1 MNLNKKLSEWVSV
14 HLITQEQK
22 EQLQAY
28 EHNRQKNAALKA
40 MLFLASLC
48 LGIGIISVIA
58 YNWRQISDSVKLISY
73 FALLFV
79 IVGFNICALQKQKE
93 LLFNT
98 ILFINAL
105 WCLAGIGLIAQIYHL
120 SSPNLEALLFWCLIT
135 LPLLPLASYK
145 WLPLIWFP
153 TFILSSFNV
162 LMSKPEFA
170 DFIDQITASYPG
182 VLRTSEILLLAA
194 ILILTENRLKPIN
207 AAIRW
212 WTYAFVALYVGL
224 MDISGD
230 YIYTSS
236 AANNIYTFVFWTIIA
251 FITFIVCFI
260 NNQKGH
266 KYWAIILGLF
276 TGFMFIGSTLPENQT
291 LREIW
296 SAAFSLSMLCV
307 LANYAL
313 KDNQNRLYKFLIAII
328 ALRFFMIYAQV
339 FGSMLTTGA
348 GLIITSILLFIIA
361 YAWNKRQKLLNKR
374 G

>member
-1 MNLNKKLSEWVSV
+1 MNLNKKLSEWASLA
-14 HLITQEQK
+14 LITQEQK
-22 EQLQAY
+22 EKLQAY
-28 EHNRQKNAALKA
+28 ENKRQKNAALKA
-40 MLFLASLC
+40 MLFLAGFC
-48 LGIGIISVIA
+48 LGLGIISIIA
-58 YNWRQISDSVKLISY
+58 YNWQRISDTVKLTSY
-73 FALLFV
+73 FVLLFA
-79 IVGFNICALQKQKE
+79 IVGMNIWALHKRKE

-105 WCLAGIGLIAQIYHL
+105 WCMAGIGLIAQIYHL

-145 WLPLIWFP
+145 WLPFIWFP
-153 TFILSSFNV
+153 TLILSSFNV

-170 DFIDQITASYPG
+170 DFIDQITASYPRI
-182 VLRTSEILLLAA
+182 LETSGFLALAA

-212 WTYAFVALYVGL
+212 WTYAFVALYVAL
-224 MDISGD
+224 TDIGGD

-236 AANNIYTFVFWTIIA
+236 AANNIYTFVFWAIIA
-251 FITFIVCFI
+251 FTAFIVCFF

-266 KYWAIILGLF
+266 KYWSIILSLF
-276 TGFMFIGSTLPENQT
+276 MGFMFIGSILPENQT

-313 KDNQNRLYKFLIAII
+313 KTNQNRLYKFLIAVI

-339 FGSMLTTGA
+339 FGSMLTTGT
-348 GLIITSILLFIIA
+348 GLIITSILLFAIA
-361 YAWNKRQKLLNKR
+361 YAWNKHQRFLEKR

>member
-1 MNLNKKLSEWVSV
+1 MNINKKLSEWVSAD
-14 HLITQEQK
+14 LITTKQK

-28 EHNRQKNAALKA
+28 ERNRQKNAALKA

-48 LGIGIISVIA
+48 LGLGIVSIIA
-58 YNWRQISDSVKLISY
+58 YNWQQISDAVKLTSY
-73 FALLFV
+73 FVLLFI
-79 IVGFNICALQKQKE
+79 IVGVNIWTLHKQKE

-98 ILFINAL
+98 TLFINAL

-145 WLPLIWFP
+145 WLPFIWFP
-153 TFILSSFNV
+153 TFILSLFDV
-162 LMSKPEFA
+162 LMSKQSFA
-170 DFIDQITASYPG
+170 DFIDQITSSYPG
-182 VLRTSEILLLAA
+182 ILETSGFLALAA

-212 WTYAFVALYVGL
+212 WTYAFVALYVAL
-224 MDISGD
+224 TDIGDD

-236 AANNIYTFVFWTIIA
+236 AANNIYTFVFWIIIA
-251 FITFIVCFI
+251 FITFIVCFF

-266 KYWAIILGLF
+266 KYWSIILSLF
-276 TGFMFIGSTLPENQT
+276 TGFMFIGSILPENQT
-291 LREIW
+291 LCEIW

-313 KDNQNRLYKFLIAII
+313 KNNQNRLYKFLIAVI

-339 FGSMLTTGA
+339 FGSMLTTGT
-348 GLIITSILLFIIA
+348 GLIITSILLFAIA
-361 YAWNKRQKLLNKR
+361 YAWNKHQKFLNKR

>member
-1 MNLNKKLSEWVSV
+1 MNLNKKLSEWVSAD
-14 HLITQEQK
+14 LITTKQK

-28 EHNRQKNAALKA
+28 ENSRQKNTALKA
-40 MLFLASLC
+40 MLFLASVC
-48 LGIGIISVIA
+48 LGLGVISIIA
-58 YNWRQISDSVKLISY
+58 YNWQQISDAVKLTSY
-73 FALLFV
+73 FVLLFA
-79 IVGFNICALQKQKE
+79 IVGVNIWSLHKQKE
-93 LLFNT
+93 QLFNT

-145 WLPLIWFP
+145 WLPFIWFP
-153 TFILSSFNV
+153 TFVLSLYNV
-162 LMSKPEFA
+162 LMSKPDFA
-170 DFIDQITASYPG
+170 NFIEQMSVSYPG

-207 AAIRW
+207 EAIRW
-212 WTYAFVALYVGL
+212 WTYTFVALYVGL

-236 AANNIYTFVFWTIIA
+236 ATNNIYTFVFWAIIA
-251 FITFIVCFI
+251 FVAFIICFI

-266 KYWAIILGLF
+266 KYWAIILSLF
-276 TGFMFIGSTLPENQT
+276 TGFMFIGSILPENQT
-291 LREIW
+291 LCKIW

-339 FGSMLTTGA
+339 FGSMLTTGT
-348 GLIITSILLFIIA
+348 GLIITSILLFAVA
-361 YAWNKRQKLLNKR
+361 YVWNNRQRFLNKR

>member
-1 MNLNKKLSEWVSV
+1 MNLNKKFSEWVSAD
-14 HLITQEQK
+14 LITTKQK

-28 EHNRQKNAALKA
+28 ESSRQKNAALKA
-40 MLFLASLC
+40 MLFLASIC
-48 LGIGIISVIA
+48 LGSGIVSVIA
-58 YNWRQISDSVKLISY
+58 YNWQQISDSVKLISY

-145 WLPLIWFP
+145 WLPFIWFP
-153 TFILSSFNV
+153 TFVLSLYNV
-162 LMSKPEFA
+162 LMSKPDFA
-170 DFIDQITASYPG
+170 NFIEQMSVSYPG

-212 WTYAFVALYVGL
+212 WTYAFVALYVAL
-224 MDISGD
+224 TDIGGD

-236 AANNIYTFVFWTIIA
+236 AANNIYTFVFWIIIA
-251 FITFIVCFI
+251 FITFIVCFF
-260 NNQKGH
+260 NNQKRH
-266 KYWAIILGLF
+266 KYWAIILSLF
-276 TGFMFIGSTLPENQT
+276 TGFMFIGSILPENQT

-296 SAAFSLSMLCV
+296 SAVFSLSILCV

-313 KDNQNRLYKFLIAII
+313 KNNQNRLYKFLIAII

-339 FGSMLTTGA
+339 FGSMLTTGT
-348 GLIITSILLFIIA
+348 GLIITSILLFAVA
-361 YAWNKRQKLLNKR
+361 YVWNNRQRFLNKR

>member
-1 MNLNKKLSEWVSV
+1 MNLNKKFSEWVSAD
-14 HLITQEQK
+14 LITTKQK

-28 EHNRQKNAALKA
+28 ESSRQKNAALKA
-40 MLFLASLC
+40 MLFLASIC
-48 LGIGIISVIA
+48 LGSGIVSVIA
-58 YNWRQISDSVKLISY
+58 YNWQQISDSVKLISY

-105 WCLAGIGLIAQIYHL
+105 WCLAGIGLISQIYHL

-145 WLPLIWFP
+145 WLPFIWFP
-153 TFILSSFNV
+153 TFILSLFDV
-162 LMSKPEFA
+162 LMSKQSFA
-170 DFIDQITASYPG
+170 DFIDQITSSYPG
-182 VLRTSEILLLAA
+182 ILETSWFLALAA

-207 AAIRW
+207 EAIRW
-212 WTYAFVALYVGL
+212 WTYTFVALYVGL

-236 AANNIYTFVFWTIIA
+236 ATNNIYTFVFWAIIA
-251 FITFIVCFI
+251 FVAFIICFI

-266 KYWAIILGLF
+266 KYWAIILSLF
-276 TGFMFIGSTLPENQT
+276 TGFMFIGSILPENQT
-291 LREIW
+291 LCKIW

-339 FGSMLTTGA
+339 FGSMLTTGT
-348 GLIITSILLFIIA
+348 GLIITSILLFVVV
-361 YAWNKRQKLLNKR
+361 YVWNKRQRFFNKR